1 MPNAFTSFCPMCS
14 RNPTQCDFAG
24 KIDGRGNLN
33 IFLAAFIQEDPEQN
47 AKHYC
52 MVESV
57 FSWCKL
63 QWAAKEIHSA
73 LVYGVSWNRFK
84 TLNQPH
90 WIETTIAA
98 KCLFGIDELTLE
110 QIFILREKIVDKK
123 LLEAP

>member
-1 MPNAFTSFCPMCS
+1 MPNDFSSFCPLCS
-14 RNPTQCDFAG
+14 RNPTQCDFA
-24 KIDGRGNLN
+24 KNIDDRENLKV
-33 IFLAAFIQEDPEQN
+33 FLSASIQEDAEKI
-47 AKHYC
+47 AKLYC

-57 FSWCKL
+57 FSWCRL

>member
-1 MPNAFTSFCPMCS
+1 MPNDFTSFCPMCS

-24 KIDGRGNLN
+24 KIDGRENLN
-33 IFLAAFIQEDPEQN
+33 IFLAAFIQEDTEQI
-47 AKHYC
+47 AKLYY

-63 QWAAKEIHSA
+63 QRAAKEIHIA
-73 LVYGVSWNRFK
+73 LVYGIAWNRFK

-90 WIETTIAA
+90 WIETTITA